1 MECMESMET
10 LSFAW
15 VRFSVESEL
24 CGTFTVTQHNFIWN
38 DARMQCIAHHHS
50 TAAAVRT

>member
-1 MECMESMET
+1 MESMER
-10 LSFAW
+10 LYFAW

-38 DARMQCIAHHHS
+38 DARMQCIAHHHA